1 MVEME
6 EEREGEADKQWI
18 GNINNIYIL
27 ESSGRD

>member
-6 EEREGEADKQWI
+6 EEREGEADKQRI
-18 GNINNIYIL
+18 GNINNIYIF